1 MNAFLHGER
10 MLQARRTGRRI
21 LVVSVIAACAQASP
35 PPGGEPDRTPPRI
48 IETIP
53 AQNAVVPGF
62 SGVVRIRF
70 DETLSERGPREGEMA
85 FVSPETGEVD
95 VDRDGKELKVK
106 IAGGW
111 QPGRVYHV
119 VVFPG
124 FVDRR
129 GNARPDAYEL
139 VFSTGPEILPTVLGG
154 MVEDRL
160 TGRAVANAR
169 VVAIATDSTAYTTLT
184 DSAGFFSLRSLP
196 LGTFRTLAYLDQN
209 RNREMDGLEARA
221 ETVTT
226 LAAVTDTPIVELSV
240 LALDTTPARLL
251 SAEASDSARVTLAF
265 DDFITAEEQ
274 ISGVSTTVW
283 LLPDSARHPGGE
295 LLRLRDVQARQRA
308 EAEARLRALG
318 DTIRPP
324 PVETGAAA
332 DTTARKLPSQTLVW
346 VPRTPLVHGARYR
359 ITVFGIRNI
368 GGVPGGGGSVVFEVP
383 AARPPAAVDTTAAPP
398 PDSAAVR
405 PPPADTISH

>member
-1 MNAFLHGER
+1 M
-10 MLQARRTGRRI
+10 
-21 LVVSVIAACAQASP
+21 AACAQASP

-48 IETIP
+48 IETVP

-62 SGVVRIRF
+62 SGEVRIKF
-70 DETLSERGPREGEMA
+70 DETLSERGPREGDMA

-95 VDRDGKELKVK
+95 VDRDGSELKVK

-119 VVFPG
+119 VVLPG

-169 VVAIATDSTAYTTLT
+169 VVAIATDSTVYTTLT
-184 DSAGFFSLRSLP
+184 DSAGFFSLRSVP

-209 RNREMDGLEARA
+209 RNREADGLEARD
-221 ETVTT
+221 EKVIT
-226 LAAVTDTPIVELSV
+226 LAAVSDTPIVELSV

-251 SAEASDSARVTLAF
+251 RAEANDSARVTLSF
-265 DDFITAEEQ
+265 DDFITPDEPLGG
-274 ISGVSTTVW
+274 ISIEVW
-283 LLPDSARHPGGE
+283 LLPDSTRHSGGGE
-295 LLRLRDVQARQRA
+295 LLRTREAEARQRA

-318 DTIRPP
+318 DTVRPP
-324 PVETGAAA
+324 AAETGEPA
-332 DTTARKLPSQTLVW
+332 DTTALRLPSQTLVW
-346 VPRTPLVHGARYR
+346 IPQTPLTPKARYR
-359 ITVFGIRNI
+359 MIMSGIRNI
-368 GGVPGGGGSVVFEVP
+368 AGVTGGGGSAVFDVP
-383 AARPPAAVDTTAAPP
+383 AARPQAVPDT
-398 PDSAAVR
+398 AAVR
-405 PPPADTISH
+405 PPADSTVVRPARPDTIPR